1 MAIIDDKQAL
11 NNKQSL
17 ISFQRI
23 KYFVKKK
30 LLHLAKFEIMV
41 QLQILQLELKY

>member
-23 KYFVKKK
+23 KYFVKK

-41 QLQILQLELKY
+41 QLRILQLELKY